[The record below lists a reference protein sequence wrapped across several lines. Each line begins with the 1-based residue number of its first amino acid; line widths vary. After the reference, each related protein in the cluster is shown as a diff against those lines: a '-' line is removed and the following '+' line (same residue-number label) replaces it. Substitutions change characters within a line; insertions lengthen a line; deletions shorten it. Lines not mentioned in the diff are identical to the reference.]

1 MFSPYTQFGK
11 TKNVKVT
18 VYLNNKIIESE
29 EWDCDLWVE
38 RPEEMYGLMSD
49 IYKNKRVRVIKR
61 EEWLKAKIYV

>member
-11 TKNVKVT
+11 TKNVKV
-18 VYLNNKIIESE
+18 VVFLNNKIIESK
-29 EWDCDLWVE
+29 EWDYELWIE